1 MSDSV
6 SDSLSGSFSDSLSD
20 SCSDSASAPPS
31 FPGDPRAC
39 ADALARARDLLQVE
53 GSSALRMQAQQQAAL
68 ELLQARKFGAS
79 DSDLEEL
86 LGSVIDASLA
96 QVLA

>member
-1 MSDSV
+1 M
-6 SDSLSGSFSDSLSD
+6 SDSLSGSFSDSFSD
-20 SCSDSASAPPS
+20 TFSDTFSDSASAPPR